1 MKKKGECAVE
11 ETKNKEHT
19 LTLCGRG
26 KLCVTGVEDVGSFD
40 DDCVTAYT
48 TEGVLTVRGGN
59 FKINRLCV
67 ESGELELEGDVDSIE
82 YSNGTRSGGG
92 FFGKIFR

>member
-1 MKKKGECAVE
+1 MDDMQIGEH
-11 ETKNKEHT
+11 N

-26 KLCVTGVEDVGSFD
+26 RLCVTGVEDVGSFD

-48 TEGVLTVRGGN
+48 TEGVMTVRGAN
-59 FKINRLCV
+59 FKINRLNV
-67 ESGELELEGDVDSIE
+67 EIGELELEGDVDSIE
-82 YSNGTRSGGG
+82 YSDGVRRGGG